1 MQAARQPAGGGEA
14 WALRRIETWAAEV
27 ERAEIAMMGV
37 LYWVAV
43 VTVLAWT
50 AFAAYQA
57 LALF

>member
-1 MQAARQPAGGGEA
+1 
-14 WALRRIETWAAEV
+14 LRRIEPGGPEA
-27 ERAEIAMMGV
+27 ERAELAMMSV